1 MSGTCQSESSIGVGR
16 PTLGGSRDTVFRFIR
31 LTADKLYRFTDF
43 QFNEVTTKKRKKC
56 FSARRTMK
64 WSFELFKIGQ
74 NDAQAAVRKSHR
86 LIIGQIPRLSIQ
98 RGDHRKQRVYG
109 CISARQIENGRL
121 T

>member
-1 MSGTCQSESSIGVGR
+1 
-16 PTLGGSRDTVFRFIR
+16 
-31 LTADKLYRFTDF
+31 
-43 QFNEVTTKKRKKC
+43 
-56 FSARRTMK
+56 MK

-109 CISARQIENGRL
+109 CISARQIENGHL